1 MVYLSDILE
10 INNVSIVETGKH
22 KEIVENLLDLVK
34 DSPKILDFN
43 ALKSA
48 IWEREKI
55 ISTGIG
61 LGLAIPHA
69 RRDIIKDFT
78 ASAILIK
85 KGAEWKSIDDKEV
98 HLAILVG
105 SPLNTH
111 REYLQL
117 LAQTVLLW
125 KDDYNRKKILSST
138 TKEELL
144 TFLKEIK
151 F

>member
-61 LGLAIPHA
+61 LGLAIP
-69 RRDIIKDFT
+69 
-78 ASAILIK
+78 
-85 KGAEWKSIDDKEV
+85 
-98 HLAILVG
+98 
-105 SPLNTH
+105 
-111 REYLQL
+111 
-117 LAQTVLLW
+117 
-125 KDDYNRKKILSST
+125 
-138 TKEELL
+138 
-144 TFLKEIK
+144 
-151 F
+151 